1 MDEKIEFF
9 TMMENPVGC
18 GWKVGDNVYRQIFK
32 INGANLSSRER
43 EKEWVRDRERER
55 EREREEDEEMQVS
68 AHPSNLKLVL
78 GLDRV
83 GFGLG

>member
-1 MDEKIEFF
+1 MCTDKYLKLMVQTWVVE
-9 TMMENPVGC
+9 
-18 GWKVGDNVYRQIFK
+18 
-32 INGANLSSRER
+32 RER
-43 EKEWVRDRERER
+43 KSEWEIERER

>member
-43 EKEWVRDRERER
+43 VERVERE
-55 EREREEDEEMQVS
+55 DGIYSTYQ
-68 AHPSNLKLVL
+68 
-78 GLDRV
+78 GL
-83 GFGLG
+83 

>member
-18 GWKVGDNVYRQIFK
+18 GWKVGGNVYRQIFK

-43 EKEWVRDRERER
+43 ERVSER
-55 EREREEDEEMQVS
+55 
-68 AHPSNLKLVL
+68 
-78 GLDRV
+78 
-83 GFGLG
+83 